1 MRITEQNTET
11 MSDRDLARYREDLL
25 SQLNDTVEYL
35 HRANLEANSRSG
47 EFIHTTMRDIRDA
60 VVRNGINI

>member
-11 MSDRDLARYREDLL
+11 MSDRDLARYREELL
-25 SQLNDTVEYL
+25 SQLNDTVEHL

-47 EFIHTTMRDIRDA
+47 ECIHATMRDIRDA

>member
-1 MRITEQNTET
+1 MRITEQNTAT
-11 MSDRDLARYREDLL
+11 MSDIDLARYREELL

-35 HRANLEANSRSG
+35 HRANLEANSRC
-47 EFIHTTMRDIRDA
+47 EDCIHATMRDIRDA